1 MEFLFEA
8 PVSYIATVLLLSIAS
23 FAWVR
28 GYKSFARGL
37 KNPDHPSQT
46 LWVVRGIRGFIIGL
60 ALMSLAGGIY
70 FDKTW
75 PLLFGL
81 VFLGEE
87 LLETGIM
94 VLALRKNEKDNARN
108 E

>member
-1 MEFLFEA
+1 MF
-8 PVSYIATVLLLSIAS
+8 S
-23 FAWVR
+23 
-28 GYKSFARGL
+28 RGL
-37 KNPDHPSQT
+37 KNLDHPSQT
-46 LWVVRGIRGFIIGL
+46 LWVVRGIRGFIVAL
-60 ALMSLAGGIY
+60 ALISLAGGIY

-94 VLALRKNEKDNARN
+94 VLVLRRNEKGKNLTQLNMLAGSLSPGRDAG
-108 E
+108 